1 MKIVLAKLT
10 VVSLVL
16 TTCLAILSPTLAAG
30 ESWLRLSA
38 NTFDVE
44 MDQEFTIDVLVE
56 NAPEVYGA
64 DVQLGF
70 DPAVLQVVDADNRT
84 DGVQLSAGS
93 FFDPA
98 QSFFLQNMVDNS
110 TGTMHL
116 AMTLLNPAPPVQ
128 GDGLLCQIT
137 FRVIA
142 AGRTTISIRDG
153 LFGTRT
159 GETIAPRFEDGEPTV
174 SNSTNAVGV
183 PDSTQLQT
191 ARTSS
196 AANSQTGSEAANIVG
211 ISIDVWRIMGIVAL
225 LATGVAIG
233 LFLSRRRAQRTD
245 S

>member
-16 TTCLAILSPTLAAG
+16 TTCLAILSPALAAG

-44 MDQEFTIDVLVE
+44 VEQEFTIDVLVE

-70 DPAVLQVVDADNRT
+70 DPTVLQVVDADNRT

-98 QSFFLQNMVDNS
+98 QSFFLQNMVDNA
-110 TGTMHL
+110 TGTMRL

-159 GETIAPRFEDGEPTV
+159 GETIAPRFEDSETSASDV
-174 SNSTNAVGV
+174 SNTANLPGDNRAQAAEVGSSV
-183 PDSTQLQT
+183 DSQISSGSLGDNNVSPD
-191 ARTSS
+191 
-196 AANSQTGSEAANIVG
+196 I
-211 ISIDVWRIMGIVAL
+211 WRIIGFAGLLVVGLMVSGI
-225 LATGVAIG
+225 AIR
-233 LFLSRRRAQRTD
+233 FRRKR
-245 S
+245 